1 MEVQCRQTVAY
12 FCCILGWV
20 FNLPYHFPTEVYVLH
35 LFRSVPPSQV
45 VVAVSNTY
53 GRVRK
58 PIGFNLVHVL
68 PGSLNLIDSSQ
79 STVENE
85 CSIWIP
91 VPPPGYI
98 ALGCVVNI
106 GRQPPSNHVVY
117 CLRSD
122 LVTSATFSDCMHT
135 LSPAPGYAITNL
147 LLFGLS
153 FSDCILTDW
162 EYSCFDFLLQNNL
175 WI

>member
-1 MEVQCRQTVAY
+1 VTSLYPFSLHFFKRFVLRIEAQCLQTVAY
-12 FCCILGWV
+12 LHTVHLTEHLTFIIFFLLKLIFCT
-20 FNLPYHFPTEVYVLH
+20 F
-35 LFRSVPPSQV
+35 FRSVPPSQV

-58 PIGFNLVHVL
+58 PIGFRLVHVL
-68 PGSLNLIDSSQ
+68 PGSLSFVDSSQ

-91 VPPPGYI
+91 VPPPGYS

-106 GRQPPSNHVVY
+106 GREPPSNHVVY

-122 LVTSATFSDCMHT
+122 LVTSATFSDCIHT
-135 LSPAPGYAITNL
+135 LSPAPGYGITKL
-147 LLFGLS
+147 LLFGL
-153 FSDCILTDW
+153 
-162 EYSCFDFLLQNNL
+162 
-175 WI
+175 